1 MAVRLAVF
9 QLYIRHIVRYCDP
22 LYVQLNHMKCFNII
36 MWAVLCILCILCPTF
51 DSCIATCLRHM
62 MTQHLTNRRLPPGIL
77 QNDPKTQNKQFFFRF
92 PAPARACSV
101 YFSCFFCITYR
112 ANAWFIV
119 VLMELQFRGVL
130 PPSGLAAQGPGNNN
144 HLITPPGPSSSD
156 FRNSTSLP
164 RPVTGYDF
172 SSRNSEPCEM
182 EKIPPMSTGKR
193 RGGSRK
199 ACNECKQQKVSQRKH
214 TTFTCP

>member
-1 MAVRLAVF
+1 MICDT
-9 QLYIRHIVRYCDP
+9 LYI
-22 LYVQLNHMKCFNII
+22 QLNHMKCQHII
-36 MWAVLCILCILCPTF
+36 MWTILCILCWSIIVCIYLPQVHADSAYHEPPTF
-51 DSCIATCLRHM
+51 ACFSPKRPKNPKQAAFLPISGTC
-62 MTQHLTNRRLPPGIL
+62 TGV
-77 QNDPKTQNKQFFFRF
+77 F
-92 PAPARACSV
+92 CSL
-101 YFSCFFCITYR
+101 FLLFCITYR

>member
-1 MAVRLAVF
+1 MYSYYLPQAQDDSAS
-9 QLYIRHIVRYCDP
+9 HEP
-22 LYVQLNHMKCFNII
+22 
-36 MWAVLCILCILCPTF
+36 PTF
-51 DSCIATCLRHM
+51 
-62 MTQHLTNRRLPPGIL
+62 
-77 QNDPKTQNKQFFFRF
+77 
-92 PAPARACSV
+92 
-101 YFSCFFCITYR
+101 
-112 ANAWFIV
+112 AWFSPKRPKNPKQAAFLPISGTYTGV
-119 VLMELQFRGVL
+119 FCSLFLLFFGLTIGRTPDFIVLMELQFRGVL

-199 ACNECKQQKVSQRKH
+199 ACNECKQQKVCQSML
-214 TTFTCP
+214 PWP